1 MTFRHTTVTQ
11 IFSLFTIIIII
22 IIIIISTYWLV
33 VAVSVFI
40 FFTRLLQ
47 RYFYGLIF
55 VLPCFETFT
64 PLLLNILTHS
74 FTYFSCV
81 KFTNSRYR
89 SERKRLATRALQ
101 PLASKWGRRTGDV
114 RGYRKI
120 KKSSWTYQ
128 RQNYQWT
135 TLKARFKRRATAVP
149 NSIDRIK
156 FAFSAAVVR
165 RLKPSRATA
174 V

>member
-11 IFSLFTIIIII
+11 ILSLCTIIITIIIII
-22 IIIIISTYWLV
+22 IIIIVIISTHWLV

-47 RYFYGLIF
+47 GYFYRLIF

-74 FTYFSCV
+74 FTYSSCI

-89 SERKRLATRALQ
+89 SERKRLATLSVKMRFTN
-101 PLASKWGRRTGDV
+101 RRC
-114 RGYRKI
+114 
-120 KKSSWTYQ
+120 
-128 RQNYQWT
+128 
-135 TLKARFKRRATAVP
+135 
-149 NSIDRIK
+149 
-156 FAFSAAVVR
+156 R
-165 RLKPSRATA
+165 RLEKDQKTFLRLPQSVNLWNCGRWNHGTCETDGTFGT
-174 V
+174 

>member
-22 IIIIISTYWLV
+22 LIIIIIIISTHWLV

-47 RYFYGLIF
+47 GYFYGLIF
-55 VLPCFETFT
+55 VLPCFETLT

-89 SERKRLATRALQ
+89 SEQKRLVTISVKIRTTNGRCERLTRER
-101 PLASKWGRRTGDV
+101 SKNLLELTRDKTISEQRLRPVSNVVLPPCRTQF
-114 RGYRKI
+114 I
-120 KKSSWTYQ
+120 
-128 RQNYQWT
+128 NY
-135 TLKARFKRRATAVP
+135 KYIRIHFKVC
-149 NSIDRIK
+149 
-156 FAFSAAVVR
+156 
-165 RLKPSRATA
+165 
-174 V
+174 

>member
-1 MTFRHTTVTQ
+1 M
-11 IFSLFTIIIII
+11 
-22 IIIIISTYWLV
+22 IIIISNHWLV

-47 RYFYGLIF
+47 GYFYGLIF

-81 KFTNSRYR
+81 KFTNSRYG
-89 SERKRLATRALQ
+89 SERKRLATISVKMRTTN
-101 PLASKWGRRTGDV
+101 GRCEKLEKDQ
-114 RGYRKI
+114 KF
-120 KKSSWTYQ
+120 SWTYQ

-156 FAFSAAVVR
+156 FDFSTAVAR

-174 V
+174 M